1 MSILE
6 PVEPQPPAAHIR
18 HAGHHWL
25 QQRSMDGNTF
35 STVVLQWNPVQNK
48 WFQSGSIGSCDPPIR
63 TTYWKY
69 LAPCPLPPV

>member
-1 MSILE
+1 MPILDPIE
-6 PVEPQPPAAHIR
+6 PHPAPEHIR

-25 QQRSMDGNTF
+25 QQRSIDGNTHEE
-35 STVVLQWNPVQNK
+35 VVLQWSPTMKK
-48 WFQSGSIGSCDPPIR
+48 WFQSGMLASIAKPID